1 MSDSTLQP
9 QAAKSEEKAPR
20 NPVERLLVWGG
31 IGLMVIVV
39 FTEGTARFGYS
50 MTLSRLQ
57 ERIQEDEGPDANP
70 LSVEESSKF
79 IVGFPSKTTADGVI
93 TYRFKGLL
101 KEFGAIHLPYDDENT
116 ILGLVTDAPPEV
128 DLAPASGEETEA
140 DAAAES
146 GMAGMPSGAAG
157 DQPAN
162 GGEGGGRRNF
172 DPMQFDADGDGK
184 ISLEEAPERMKESF
198 AELDAN
204 GDGFADAEEFAAR
217 RALRQRQRAE
227 QGATEAPPAESS
239 NAEQKS
245 DAAAAETP
253 EQEATPE
260 TPSQPE

>member
-9 QAAKSEEKAPR
+9 QSAKPEEKVQR
-20 NPVERLLVWGG
+20 NPVERLIVWGG
-31 IGLMVIVV
+31 IGLLVIVV

-57 ERIQEDEGPDANP
+57 ERIQEDEGPDAKP
-70 LSVEESSKF
+70 LSVEESSTL
-79 IVGFPSKTTADGVI
+79 IVGFPSKTSADGMI

-128 DLAPASGEETEA
+128 DLAPASGEDT
-140 DAAAES
+140 DAEAES
-146 GMAGMPSGAAG
+146 GMAGMSADAAG
-157 DQPAN
+157 DQSGN
-162 GGEGGGRRNF
+162 VGEGGGRRNF

-227 QGATEAPPAESS
+227 QGASAELSNEPQTSDADATEAPE
-239 NAEQKS
+239 KG
-245 DAAAAETP
+245 
-253 EQEATPE
+253 ATPE